1 MKQKV
6 CLFLLLTISGLA
18 NAEPLCGPVFA
29 KPTDNTEVTLTQQVF
44 DGGLQ
49 ELAIIYQLANAK
61 QKITRLSFAGSKEA
75 GCHFPSFNL
84 IKGRDW
90 GWHVVWTSSANHG
103 VFYARVDGEAWV
115 SSLPK
120 KLSQAVAEQVTLKEM
135 QGKLIITAKYRANLN
150 LPDENFIS
158 DDEGRNWDL
167 APIK

>member
-6 CLFLLLTISGLA
+6 FLFLLLSISGLA
-18 NAEPLCGPVFA
+18 NAEPLCGAVFA
-29 KPTDNTEVTLTQQVF
+29 KPTDNSQVTLTQQVF

-61 QKITRLSFAGSKEA
+61 QKISRLSFAGSKEA

-90 GWHVVWTSSANHG
+90 GWHVVWTSSANQG

>member
-1 MKQKV
+1 MRKFFLFISI
-6 CLFLLLTISGLA
+6 CLNLLTGA
-18 NAEPLCGPVFA
+18 AFA
-29 KPTDNTEVTLTQQVF
+29 CDVEQVQLGKKRVWLGQQAVN
-44 DGGLQ
+44 DGFQ
-49 ELAIIYQLANAK
+49 ELVIKLNVGHGEDK
-61 QKITRLSFAGSKEA
+61 TTRLSFAGSKQA
-75 GCHFPSFNL
+75 GCHFPSFAL
-84 IKGRDW
+84 IKGGDW